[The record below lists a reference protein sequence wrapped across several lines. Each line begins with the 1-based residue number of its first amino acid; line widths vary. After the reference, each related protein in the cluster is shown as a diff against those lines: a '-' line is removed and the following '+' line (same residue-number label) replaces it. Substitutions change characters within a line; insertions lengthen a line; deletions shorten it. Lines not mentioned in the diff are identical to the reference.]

1 MYIKRKTKCRSNIG
15 PLKNEAKETVA
26 DDQGMA
32 ELLNKFFGSVFTR
45 EDITIIPSA
54 DEIETDIM
62 QEVEVTEKVVKNKI
76 RNLKTASA
84 AGPDGIGPRLLQ
96 ELENE
101 LAPALT
107 LIFRRSIEYGEIPED
122 WKTANVT
129 PIYKKGAKADPGN
142 YRPVSLTSVSC
153 KILESIV
160 KDTMMDHLLRK
171 NLLSPS
177 QHGFVPGRSCCTNL
191 LEFLEKTTEVID
203 AGKPFDVVFLDF
215 AKAFDKVP
223 RERLLEKLR
232 AHKIRGRTLNWIR
245 NCMAHWEETACGTQR
260 EVFYVGRSPVWSPTG
275 QCFGPNLIPDFH
287 Q

>member
-1 MYIKRKTKCRSNIG
+1 
-15 PLKNEAKETVA
+15 
-26 DDQGMA
+26 
-32 ELLNKFFGSVFTR
+32 
-45 EDITIIPSA
+45 
-54 DEIETDIM
+54 M

-191 LEFLEKTTEVID
+191 LEFLEKTT
-203 AGKPFDVVFLDF
+203 
-215 AKAFDKVP
+215 
-223 RERLLEKLR
+223 
-232 AHKIRGRTLNWIR
+232 
-245 NCMAHWEETACGTQR
+245 
-260 EVFYVGRSPVWSPTG
+260 
-275 QCFGPNLIPDFH
+275 
-287 Q
+287 